1 MKWLPPA
8 NLPLNQSAGYVGY
21 YCRTFLP
28 VQFDLV
34 DHDSVT
40 PTTWSYNKQSQGT
53 FRIIEEKPYNQEL
66 HDSQRRVFRI
76 HAALIELGIANGL
89 IRNGG
94 VYVIHKADRLVKP
107 EFPIKVTK
115 ITVNGTI
122 VKVMERDEF
131 DQWLVDPNSSKCAST
146 TAIDDEWDDA

>member
-1 MKWLPPA
+1 VKWLPPA
-8 NLPLNQSAGYVGY
+8 NLPSNQSAGFLGY

-53 FRIIEEKPYNQEL
+53 FRIIEEKPSGQEM
-66 HDSQRRVFRI
+66 HDSQWRVYRI

-94 VYVIHKADRLVKP
+94 VYVIHKADRLVAP
-107 EFPIKVTK
+107 EFPIEVTK
-115 ITVNGTI
+115 ITVDGKI

-131 DQWLVDPNSSKCAST
+131 DQWLVDPSSSARAAT
-146 TAIDDEWDDA
+146 PAANDDGAA

>member
-8 NLPLNQSAGYVGY
+8 NLPSNQSAGYLGY

-53 FRIIEEKPYNQEL
+53 FRIIEEKPTGQEM
-66 HDSQRRVFRI
+66 HDSQRRVYRI

-94 VYVIHKADRLVKP
+94 VYVIHKADRLVAP
-107 EFPIKVTK
+107 EFPIEVTK
-115 ITVNGTI
+115 ITVDGKI
-122 VKVMERDEF
+122 VKVMDRHEF
-131 DQWLVDPNSSKCAST
+131 DEWLVDPSSSARAASPI
-146 TAIDDEWDDA
+146 ADDDGAA